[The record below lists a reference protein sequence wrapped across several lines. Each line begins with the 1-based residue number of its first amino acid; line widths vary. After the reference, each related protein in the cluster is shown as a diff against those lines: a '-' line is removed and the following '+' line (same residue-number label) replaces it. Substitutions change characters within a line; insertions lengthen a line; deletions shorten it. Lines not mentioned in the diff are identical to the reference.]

1 MRHQTTEE
9 QHNSEWLKTLS
20 SCCGVGLWDALLHD
34 GDPMHARTRWTW
46 SGEFRRLLG
55 FESEADF
62 PNAVQ
67 SWSPRLHPDD
77 LGPTL
82 RAFNAT
88 CATGVGF
95 DVTYRLRVRAG
106 TYRWFRAT
114 GGALLDSDGRAR
126 RACGSLTDIHD
137 AVEAEI
143 RRGQQDAAV
152 REGELVRRSEQRLS
166 VLIQNLSD
174 VILIID
180 QGLGILYQS
189 PTMETVWGYAPTAL
203 ARRPIAALVHPADR
217 PALDGLWRRL
227 HDLPGVTGSLEL
239 RLRPRGGA
247 WRHAELVMTNLI
259 HEPSIRGIV
268 VTARDIE
275 QRKTYEQRLTRQAFY
290 DDLTGLPN
298 RALCQDRLGQV
309 LDGSGRNG
317 NLITILIIDLDGF
330 KLVNDGL
337 GHLAGDQLLID
348 AAARLLAACEPG
360 DMVAR
365 PSGDE
370 FVIILDRLADET
382 AALEFAGIVTRA
394 FERPFVLDGHSLT
407 VTASIGIAVGD
418 GRQCGA
424 DLLLR
429 NADVAMFR
437 AKSDG
442 KNRALL
448 FDTGMERDSLSRLEL
463 EAELRRALER
473 EELCVHYQPI
483 VELESGRLLGFEA
496 LVRWNHPQ
504 RGLLQPALFIPLA
517 EETALVVPLG
527 QWVLE
532 QACRQAAQWQAARA
546 LGPPLTVSVNL
557 SPRQF
562 QQPSLDLQVS
572 GVLQRSGLDPTCLK
586 LEITESVIMSD
597 VERTIPMLQ
606 KLKAIGVKLALDDF
620 GTGYSSLAYL
630 KRLPLDVLKIDRS
643 FVIGIEQNPD
653 DVAIVRAIVSLAR
666 SLRLSI
672 TAEGIETAAQAEILT
687 ALSCDCGQG
696 YLFSE
701 PVAAAAATRMIGAG
715 SRPAL
720 RATPVAGIR
729 AGRPCGQEHAV
740 EAA

>member
-34 GDPMHARTRWTW
+34 GDAMHAKTRWTW

-55 FESEADF
+55 FDSEAEF

-114 GGALLDSDGRAR
+114 GGAILDDNGRAR

-137 AVEAEI
+137 VVEAEI
-143 RRGQQDAAV
+143 VRRRHDAAV

-174 VILIID
+174 VILIVD

-189 PTMETVWGYAPTAL
+189 PTVETVWGYAPAAL
-203 ARRPIAALVHPADR
+203 TGRPIAALVHPADR
-217 PALDGLWRRL
+217 LALAGLWQRL
-227 HDLPGVTGSLEL
+227 HDLPGVTRNLEL

-290 DDLTGLPN
+290 DDLTSLPN
-298 RALCQDRLGQV
+298 RALCQDRLAQV
-309 LDGSGRNG
+309 LDGSDRKV
-317 NLITILIIDLDGF
+317 TILIIDLDGF

-337 GHLAGDQLLID
+337 GHLAGDQLLIE
-348 AAARLLAACEPG
+348 AAARLLAVCEPD

-370 FVIILDRLADET
+370 FVIILDRLPDET
-382 AALEFAGIVTRA
+382 AALAFAEIVNRA
-394 FERPFVLDGHSLT
+394 FEQSFVLDGHSLT

-418 GRQCGA
+418 ARQCSA
-424 DLLLR
+424 DLLLH

-442 KNRALL
+442 KGRALL

-483 VELESGRLLGFEA
+483 VELKSGRLLGFEA
-496 LVRWNHPQ
+496 LVRWDHPQ
-504 RGLLQPALFIPLA
+504 RGLLPPTAFIPLA
-517 EETALVVPLG
+517 EETGLIVPLG

-532 QACRQAAQWQAARA
+532 QACRQAARWQTARA
-546 LGPPLTVSVNL
+546 PGPPLTLSVNL

-562 QQPSLDLQVS
+562 QQPSLDLQIS
-572 GVLQRSGLDPTCLK
+572 RALQRSGLDPMCLK

-643 FVIGIEQNPD
+643 FVTGIEQSQD
-653 DVAIVRAIVSLAR
+653 DLAIVRAIISLAQ

-696 YLFSE
+696 YLFSR
-701 PVAAAAATRMIGAG
+701 PVAAAAATRMIGAE
-715 SRPAL
+715 SRPAP
-720 RATPVAGIR
+720 RAIPVVGIR
-729 AGRPCGQEHAV
+729 AGRPCDQEHAV

>member
-1 MRHQTTEE
+1 MHHQTTEE
-9 QHNSEWLKTLS
+9 QHNSEWLRTLS

-34 GDPMHARTRWTW
+34 GDPMDAKTRWTW

-55 FESEADF
+55 FESEAEF

-114 GGALLDSDGRAR
+114 GGAILDDNGRAR

-137 AVEAEI
+137 VVEAEI
-143 RRGQQDAAV
+143 VRRQHDAAV

-174 VILIID
+174 VILIVD
-180 QGLGILYQS
+180 EGLGILYQS
-189 PTMETVWGYAPTAL
+189 PTVETVWGHAPAAL
-203 ARRPIAALVHPADR
+203 AGRPIAALVHPADR
-217 PALDGLWRRL
+217 LALAGLWQRL
-227 HDLPGVTGSLEL
+227 HDLPGVTKSLEL

-298 RALCQDRLGQV
+298 RALCRDRLGQV
-309 LDGSGRNG
+309 LDGSSRRV
-317 NLITILIIDLDGF
+317 TILIINLDGF

-337 GHLAGDQLLID
+337 GHLAGDQLLIE
-348 AAARLLAACEPG
+348 AAARLLAVSGPD

-370 FVIILDRLADET
+370 FVIILDRLPDEM
-382 AALEFAGIVTRA
+382 AALAFAAIVNRA
-394 FERPFVLDGHSLT
+394 FEQPFVLDGHSLT

-418 GRQCGA
+418 ARQCSA
-424 DLLLR
+424 DLLLH
-429 NADVAMFR
+429 NADVAMVR

-442 KNRALL
+442 KGRALL

-483 VELESGRLLGFEA
+483 VELKSGGLLGFEA
-496 LVRWNHPQ
+496 LVRWDHPQ
-504 RGLLQPALFIPLA
+504 RGLLPPTAFIPLA
-517 EETALVVPLG
+517 EETGLIVPLG

-532 QACRQAAQWQAARA
+532 QACRQAARWQAARA
-546 LGPPLTVSVNL
+546 LGPPLTISVNL

-562 QQPSLDLQVS
+562 QQPSLDLQIS
-572 GVLQRSGLDPTCLK
+572 RALQRSGLDPTSLK

-597 VERTIPMLQ
+597 VERTIPVLQ

-643 FVIGIEQNPD
+643 FVIGIEQSED
-653 DVAIVRAIVSLAR
+653 DLAIVRAIISLAQ

-672 TAEGIETAAQAEILT
+672 TAEGIETTAQAEILT

-696 YLFSE
+696 YLFSR
-701 PVAAAAATRMIGAG
+701 PVAAAAATRMIGAE
-715 SRPAL
+715 SRPAP
-720 RATPVAGIR
+720 RAVPVVGIR
-729 AGRPCGQEHAV
+729 AGRPCDQEHAV

>member
-34 GDPMHARTRWTW
+34 GDAMHAKTRWTW

-55 FESEADF
+55 FDSEAEF

-114 GGALLDSDGRAR
+114 GGAILDDNGRAR

-137 AVEAEI
+137 VVEAEI
-143 RRGQQDAAV
+143 VRRQHDAAV

-174 VILIID
+174 VILIVD

-189 PTMETVWGYAPTAL
+189 PTVETVWGYAPAAL
-203 ARRPIAALVHPADR
+203 TGRPIAALVHPADR
-217 PALDGLWRRL
+217 LALAGLWQRL
-227 HDLPGVTGSLEL
+227 HDLPGVTRNLEL

-309 LDGSGRNG
+309 LDGSDRKV
-317 NLITILIIDLDGF
+317 TILIIDLDGF

-337 GHLAGDQLLID
+337 GNLAGDRLLIE
-348 AAARLLAACEPG
+348 AAARLLAVCGPD

-370 FVIILDRLADET
+370 FVIILDRLPDET
-382 AALEFAGIVTRA
+382 AALAFAEIVNRA
-394 FERPFVLDGHSLT
+394 FEQSFVLDGHSLT

-418 GRQCGA
+418 ARQCSA
-424 DLLLR
+424 DLLLH

-442 KNRALL
+442 KGRALL

-483 VELESGRLLGFEA
+483 VELKSGRLLGFEA
-496 LVRWNHPQ
+496 LVRWDHPQ
-504 RGLLQPALFIPLA
+504 RGLLPPTAFIPLA
-517 EETALVVPLG
+517 EETGLIVPLG

-532 QACRQAAQWQAARA
+532 QACRQAARWQAARA
-546 LGPPLTVSVNL
+546 PGPPLTLSVNL

-562 QQPSLDLQVS
+562 QQPSLDLQIARA
-572 GVLQRSGLDPTCLK
+572 LQRSGLDPMCLK

-643 FVIGIEQNPD
+643 FVTGIEQSQD
-653 DVAIVRAIVSLAR
+653 DLAIVRAIISLAQ

-696 YLFSE
+696 YLFSR
-701 PVAAAAATRMIGAG
+701 PVAAAAATRMIGAE
-715 SRPAL
+715 SRPAP
-720 RATPVAGIR
+720 RAIPVVGIR
-729 AGRPCGQEHAV
+729 AGRPCDQEHAV